1 MSRMCSDKLNMS
13 QPTAN
18 ARDRTGDV
26 APEEACLRMLCP
38 QGNKQLTR

>member
-1 MSRMCSDKLNMS
+1 MSRMCSDKLNVS

-26 APEEACLRMLCP
+26 ALKEAYLKMLCHERV
-38 QGNKQLTR
+38 NS